1 VDEQVTGN
9 VGGVSAVG
17 RMSQNSSSGLIPRQ
31 EVLRRTSLSKR
42 SLWRY
47 IAADLFPRPVPIG
60 PGRVAWLE
68 AEVEAWIAGCVGKR
82 DKDKDVAR
90 PQCRLW
96 KEPTRLGQQF
106 KMDLAE
112 ARQALHDARYDLAAC
127 SCSRAA
133 ERLIAAQG
141 DRDSDAATLVAFLRT
156 LAEKLHA
163 FLNGTPPRKRTGR
176 IGAPRKWDH
185 PAIVAYVT
193 EQLRQ
198 TPDLKRT
205 SIYQDAATKFDCSI
219 STVYL
224 AIRNDRSI
232 KGY

>member
-68 AEVEAWIAGCVGKR
+68 AEVEAWIAGCVGQR

-156 LAEKLHA
+156 LA
-163 FLNGTPPRKRTGR
+163 R
-176 IGAPRKWDH
+176 
-185 PAIVAYVT
+185 
-193 EQLRQ
+193 
-198 TPDLKRT
+198 
-205 SIYQDAATKFDCSI
+205 I
-219 STVYL
+219 STD
-224 AIRNDRSI
+224 RNSPNNGPSNPFLLDEAHGQAVPPGDGRGFLEEI
-232 KGY
+232 GVQDNG